1 MDNSAASRPLPTVAD
16 VRAAAARL
24 APHAVRTP
32 LLVNADL
39 NAAVGGTVLVK
50 AEPLQRTGS
59 FKFRG
64 AFNRLSQLD
73 GPERAAGVVAWSS
86 GNHAQGVAAAAQIL
100 GVPACIVMPADAPA
114 IKVAGTRKLGAEVVF
129 YDRATEDRE
138 AIARAIAQKRGA
150 VIVPSYDDPDIIA
163 GQGTIGLELMQQAD
177 AMGYAVDDVIVPAS
191 GGGLIAGIGL
201 AVKAARPQACMF
213 VAEPQGYDDHVRS
226 LAAGTRVANA
236 STANALCDALLARMP
251 GDLTWQLNAE
261 MLSGG
266 YAVSDAAVRTAMRF
280 AYETLKLVIEPG
292 GAVALAALLSGAH
305 CARGRIV
312 AVIAS
317 GGNVD
322 ATVFAEALM
331 ETTRAS

>member
-1 MDNSAASRPLPTVAD
+1 MTDSLSRRLPTIAD

-32 LLVNADL
+32 LLINADL
-39 NAAVGGTVLVK
+39 NAAVGGTVMVK

-64 AFNRLSQLD
+64 AFNRLSQLKD
-73 GPERAAGVVAWSS
+73 KERAAGVVAWSS

-100 GVPACIVMPADAPA
+100 AVPATIVMPSDAPE
-114 IKVAGTRKLGAEVVF
+114 IKVAGTRKFGAEIVF

-138 AIARAIAQKRGA
+138 AIARAIARERQA

-163 GQGTIGLELMQQAD
+163 GQGTIGLELMEQAA
-177 AMGYAVDDVIVPAS
+177 AMGLAVDDVIVPAS
-191 GGGLIAGIGL
+191 GGGLIGGIGL
-201 AVKAARPQACMF
+201 AVKAARPEARMF
-213 VAEPQGYDDHVRS
+213 VAEPVGYDDHVRS
-226 LAAGTRVANA
+226 LAAGTRVSNA
-236 STANALCDALLARMP
+236 STANAFCDALLARTP
-251 GDLTWQLNAE
+251 GALTWQLNSNA
-261 MLSGG
+261 LSGG
-266 YAVSDAAVRTAMRF
+266 YAVSDAAVRAAMRF
-280 AYETLKLVIEPG
+280 AFASLKLVIEPG

-305 CARGRIV
+305 AARDRVV

-322 ATVFAEALM
+322 ATVFADALS
-331 ETTRAS
+331 ESTRAR